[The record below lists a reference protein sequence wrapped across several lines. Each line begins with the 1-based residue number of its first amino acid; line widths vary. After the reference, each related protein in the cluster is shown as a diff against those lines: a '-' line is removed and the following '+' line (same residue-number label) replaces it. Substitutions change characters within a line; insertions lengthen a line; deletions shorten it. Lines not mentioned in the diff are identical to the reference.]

1 MAMVLV
7 AGALFRANAAGR
19 DPEAPREARGG
30 DAACGSRR
38 RDVRTLVFHCRCVRR
53 YSARRSRDRQV
64 ELVDLVL
71 GQVRYGC
78 VDPAVTAPRLRS
90 LPRQSFSPT
99 KCLFCVF
106 TLNRHRHS
114 PSSIAL
120 SRLGGLRGE
129 KTRSATSSG
138 AARCS
143 RGARRASSA
152 SSRPGARAGRS
163 LSSCSRPAAGP
174 RRRRLAASLR
184 SPLRAERARV
194 QLASRRATPARRGRG
209 RCVGRAVWRLSPPQP
224 SRARSVCGVN
234 PRSLVGRLPS
244 LALRAVE

>member
-106 TLNRHRHS
+106 TLNRHRHRRRR
-114 PSSIAL
+114 
-120 SRLGGLRGE
+120 SRHR
-129 KTRSATSSG
+129 ASG
-138 AARCS
+138 ACVARRLARLRALAP
-143 RGARRASSA
+143 RGARAALGVRARLPRVQVHAPVGRCRRVLDPLPVRVVVVSRLLFARRSARSEPVSSA
-152 SSRPGARAGRS
+152 HRDGRRPRGAG
-163 LSSCSRPAAGP
+163 
-174 RRRRLAASLR
+174 AS
-184 SPLRAERARV
+184 AY
-194 QLASRRATPARRGRG
+194 
-209 RCVGRAVWRLSPPQP
+209 VGQAVWRLSPPQP
-224 SRARSVCGVN
+224 SRARSVCV
-234 PRSLVGRLPS
+234 V
-244 LALRAVE
+244 